1 MCESHMLNTYKR
13 HQLEAQIHKPYRVF
27 LFFYI
32 SHLYMDTNTLLHLV
46 LVFLTKLHATGELQ
60 APKSSSDP
68 APSSAHASRTAAPQ
82 QESRVLGLAFM
93 QQGIKACF
101 SLEIHL

>member
-1 MCESHMLNTYKR
+1 MLNTYKR

-46 LVFLTKLHATGELQ
+46 LVFLTKLHATGETPGSKKQLRPSTLLCPCKQ
-60 APKSSSDP
+60 NSS
-68 APSSAHASRTAAPQ
+68 PSAGEQSAGTGIHAAGNKGMFFPGNT
-82 QESRVLGLAFM
+82 
-93 QQGIKACF
+93 
-101 SLEIHL
+101 SLKRF